1 MQHYVRFV
9 ARFLFIAKVIYV
21 ARVMCCRY
29 CFDVTKTMFSS
40 GNITEKMRVAK
51 FDCTGQTVVDL
62 YAGIGYYTLQYLKHT
77 NGLYNTCDLCMLLQ
91 VGMI

>member
-1 MQHYVRFV
+1 
-9 ARFLFIAKVIYV
+9 
-21 ARVMCCRY
+21 
-29 CFDVTKTMFSS
+29 MFSS

-77 NGLYNTCDLCMLLQ
+77 NGLYDTCVCYFRVDDLTVIHAHPIQKKVFALLWAFCSE
-91 VGMI
+91 